1 MRPSLYCSLSVYV
14 FPFIST
20 VLCELQSLT
29 RTKTAPPPPPVSEHQ
44 QKQIRHVPS
53 TGTWGSCG
61 GNKSKSIFTCCVWLQ
76 LPCLETQDT
85 QYLNAAFHQPSI
97 WGSEALRL
105 GQRAINLLKCH
116 FQREM
121 DCRGGIGKGRE
132 ADGQVRGK
140 ISEDKSPA

>member
-1 MRPSLYCSLSVYV
+1 MRLSLYCSLSVYV

-20 VLCELQSLT
+20 VLCELQTLT
-29 RTKTAPPPPPVSEHQ
+29 RTKTAPPWFKSTNRNRLDMSHLQ
-44 QKQIRHVPS
+44 RHEDHVVATNRKASSPTVFDFNSHVWRRKTHS
-53 TGTWGSCG
+53 TSTLLST
-61 GNKSKSIFTCCVWLQ
+61 S
-76 LPCLETQDT
+76 
-85 QYLNAAFHQPSI
+85 HR
-97 WGSEALRL
+97 SEALRL

>member
-1 MRPSLYCSLSVYV
+1 M

-20 VLCELQSLT
+20 VLCELQTLT
-29 RTKTAPPPPPVSEHQ
+29 RTKTAPPPWFKSTNRNRLDMSHLQ
-44 QKQIRHVPS
+44 RHEDHVVATNRKASSPTVFDFNSHVWRRKTHS
-53 TGTWGSCG
+53 TSTLLST
-61 GNKSKSIFTCCVWLQ
+61 S
-76 LPCLETQDT
+76 
-85 QYLNAAFHQPSI
+85 HR
-97 WGSEALRL
+97 SEALRL

>member
-1 MRPSLYCSLSVYV
+1 MRLSLYCSLSVYV

-20 VLCELQSLT
+20 VLCELQTLT
-29 RTKTAPPPPPVSEHQ
+29 RTKTAPPPRFKSTNRNRLDMSHLQ
-44 QKQIRHVPS
+44 RHEDHVVATNRKASSPTVFDFNSHVWRRKTHS
-53 TGTWGSCG
+53 TSTLLST
-61 GNKSKSIFTCCVWLQ
+61 S
-76 LPCLETQDT
+76 
-85 QYLNAAFHQPSI
+85 HR
-97 WGSEALRL
+97 SEALRL

-132 ADGQVRGK
+132 ADGHVRGK

>member
-1 MRPSLYCSLSVYV
+1 MRLSLYCSLSVYV

-20 VLCELQSLT
+20 VLCELQTLT
-29 RTKTAPPPPPVSEHQ
+29 RTKTAPPPWFKSTNRNRLDMSHLQ
-44 QKQIRHVPS
+44 RHEDHVVATNRKASSPTVFDFNSHVWRRKTHS
-53 TGTWGSCG
+53 TSTLLST
-61 GNKSKSIFTCCVWLQ
+61 S
-76 LPCLETQDT
+76 
-85 QYLNAAFHQPSI
+85 HR
-97 WGSEALRL
+97 SEALRL

>member
-1 MRPSLYCSLSVYV
+1 MRLSLYCSLSVYV

-20 VLCELQSLT
+20 VLCELQTLT
-29 RTKTAPPPPPVSEHQ
+29 RTKTAPPPPWFKSTNRNRLDMSHLQ
-44 QKQIRHVPS
+44 RHEDHVVATNRKASSPTVFDFNSHVWRRKTHS
-53 TGTWGSCG
+53 TSTLLST
-61 GNKSKSIFTCCVWLQ
+61 S
-76 LPCLETQDT
+76 
-85 QYLNAAFHQPSI
+85 HR
-97 WGSEALRL
+97 SEALRL

-121 DCRGGIGKGRE
+121 DCRDGIGKGRE

>member
-1 MRPSLYCSLSVYV
+1 MRLSLYCSLSVYV

-20 VLCELQSLT
+20 VLCELQTLT
-29 RTKTAPPPPPVSEHQ
+29 RTKTAPPHWFKSTNRNRLDMSHLQ
-44 QKQIRHVPS
+44 RHEDHVVATNRKASSPTVFDFNSHVWRRKTHS
-53 TGTWGSCG
+53 TSTLLST
-61 GNKSKSIFTCCVWLQ
+61 S
-76 LPCLETQDT
+76 
-85 QYLNAAFHQPSI
+85 HR
-97 WGSEALRL
+97 SEALRL